1 MIYIHCFCI
10 TVADYPTRISGLQS
24 ITDSRLFIIRH
35 ASIKKNAL
43 NNTDVIDIIG
53 FIKNK
58 NDLFE
63 KIYVHFFK
71 FNITYV
77 YSLFLLYK
85 R

>member
-10 TVADYPTRISGLQS
+10 TVADYPTRISGLQP
-24 ITDSRLFIIRH
+24 ITGSKLFIIRRH
-35 ASIKKNAL
+35 NSIKKIAL
-43 NNTDVIDIIG
+43 NNIDVG

-58 NDLFE
+58 NDLLE